1 MRITAPTEKA
11 PEVRTRESRPTFR
24 QVTDELLDLYTRKS
38 GDYGDTCEQMAE
50 KYGEKY
56 WTMMIQQK
64 VLRIE
69 ALAAKGGGVNCESI
83 GDSYRDIA
91 NYAILALV
99 SHKEKTAWME

>member
-1 MRITAPTEKA
+1 MRITDPIEKA
-11 PEVRTRESRPTFR
+11 QEVRKQDSSNTFR

-38 GDYGDTCEQMAE
+38 GDYGDTCVQMAA
-50 KYGEKY
+50 KYGERY

-69 ALAAKGGGVNCESI
+69 ALSEKGCGSNFESI
-83 GDSYRDIA
+83 ADSYRDIA

-99 SHKEKTAWME
+99 SHKEKTD